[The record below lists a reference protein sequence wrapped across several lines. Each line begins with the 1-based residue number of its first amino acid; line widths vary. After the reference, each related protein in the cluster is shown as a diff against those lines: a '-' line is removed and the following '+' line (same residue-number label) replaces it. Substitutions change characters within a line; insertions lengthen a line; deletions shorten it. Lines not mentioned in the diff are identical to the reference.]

1 MTTEVQ
7 TPSRYDLD
15 PRAAATVALMLA
27 VVVAPELT
35 ERVPF
40 WPAQFGNAPS
50 VGSALLLAALI
61 MALISFSRRYG
72 WDAK

>member
-1 MTTEVQ
+1 MTTEVK
-7 TPSRYDLD
+7 TTSRYD
-15 PRAAATVALMLA
+15 PEPHVTATVALMLA

-35 ERVPF
+35 ERVPY
-40 WPAQFGNAPS
+40 WPVQFGYTPT
-50 VGSALLLAALI
+50 VGSALLFATLI